1 MPFSWLD
8 IILASIML
16 ISGFLA
22 MLRGLTREVLSILS
36 WAVAAVAT
44 LFFFPQYQAQARV
57 YIEPALLADAVLA
70 GGIFLVVLIVV
81 SLITVRISDGV
92 LDSRIGALDRTLG
105 FVFGLARGLVLVV
118 IAYLFFT
125 WLVPEDTQPQ
135 WIRDARS
142 LPILKRTGAGIV
154 SLLPEDP
161 ASALPGIRREQE
173 TTPPPSSTSP
183 APPAEPA
190 APATPANPDQR
201 SNNLDTGVRVANI
214 PVPGHTEAGQ

>member
-8 IILASIML
+8 VILAAIML

-36 WAVAAVAT
+36 WALAAVAT
-44 LFFFPQYQAQARV
+44 LFFFPTYQAQARA

-70 GGIFLVVLIVV
+70 GGIFLVVLILV

-135 WIRDARS
+135 WIKDARS
-142 LPILKRTGAGIV
+142 LPILKKTGAAIV

-161 ASALPGIRREQE
+161 ASAIPGINKELE
-173 TTPPPSSTSP
+173 ATPPQAP
-183 APPAEPA
+183 AP
-190 APATPANPDQR
+190 APTSPDQR
-201 SNNLDTGVRVANI
+201 SSLEGPQVAKTAQMSHT
-214 PVPGHTEAGQ
+214 VPTR

>member
-8 IILASIML
+8 IILAAIML

-36 WAVAAVAT
+36 WAVAALAT
-44 LFFFPQYQAQARV
+44 LYFFPKYQAEARV

-70 GGIFLVVLIVV
+70 GSIFLVVLIIV

-142 LPILKRTGAGIV
+142 LPILKQTGAGI
-154 SLLPEDP
+154 
-161 ASALPGIRREQE
+161 PGISKPEE
-173 TTPPPSSTSP
+173 ATPPP
-183 APPAEPA
+183 
-190 APATPANPDQR
+190 PATTNPDQK
-201 SNNLDTGVRVANI
+201 SSLDDGVRVANI
-214 PVPGHTEAGQ
+214 IRTGHTAPWL

>member
-8 IILASIML
+8 IILAAIML

-36 WAVAAVAT
+36 WAVAALAT
-44 LFFFPQYQAQARV
+44 LYFFPKYQAQAQV

-70 GGIFLVVLIVV
+70 GSIFLVVLIIV

-105 FVFGLARGLVLVV
+105 FVFGLSRGLVLVV

-125 WLVPEDTQPQ
+125 WLVPEDTQPP

-142 LPILKRTGAGIV
+142 LPILKQTGAGIV

-161 ASALPGIRREQE
+161 ASAIPGINKQE
-173 TTPPPSSTSP
+173 ETTTPPP
-183 APPAEPA
+183 A
-190 APATPANPDQR
+190 PANPDQK
-201 SNNLDTGVRVANI
+201 SSIDDGVRVAKTGST
-214 PVPGHTEAGQ
+214 GHTASWQ